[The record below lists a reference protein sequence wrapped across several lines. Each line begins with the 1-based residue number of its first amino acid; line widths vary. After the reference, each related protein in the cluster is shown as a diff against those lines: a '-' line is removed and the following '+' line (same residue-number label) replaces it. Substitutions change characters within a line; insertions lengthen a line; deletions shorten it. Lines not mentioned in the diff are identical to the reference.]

1 MKITKNK
8 SDLQFKCNKID
19 YKTGLKIAND
29 LKKVILYPQHKNC
42 IGLAHNQIK
51 GNKFVFIAKLN
62 NTWKTFINGEIIF
75 YSKEKFKHLEG
86 CMSCP
91 NKENKVKRYKDII
104 LQYHTK
110 NGMIIE
116 KFNGGNA
123 QIIQHAVDHLN
134 GIHIFNKGETN
145 NGK

>member
-86 CMSCP
+86 CMSFP
-91 NKENKVKRYKDII
+91 NKENKVMRHNKII
-104 LQYHTK
+104 LRHETI
-110 NGMIIE
+110 NGFINE
-116 KFNGGNA
+116 EFTGFNA
-123 QIIQHAVDHLN
+123 CIIQHEIDHLN
-134 GIHIFNKGETN
+134 GKHIFNKNKE
-145 NGK
+145 

>member
-75 YSKEKFKHLEG
+75 YIK
-86 CMSCP
+86 
-91 NKENKVKRYKDII
+91 
-104 LQYHTK
+104 
-110 NGMIIE
+110 
-116 KFNGGNA
+116 
-123 QIIQHAVDHLN
+123 
-134 GIHIFNKGETN
+134 
-145 NGK
+145 